1 MAWCNK
7 MGGNDEIAGKA
18 FGSPHNLEVH
28 NIVHTGYKPYIC
40 RVCGKAFARKAEIRD
55 HERTHTGEKPYQCE
69 FCGATFR
76 YIYLCAC
83 CSKRTKYRDN
93 VPYVIFCDFLVSDRT
108 CNLTSVRHIIMING
122 TNATIAEKDLNGE
135 DY

>member
-1 MAWCNK
+1 MKQFYNIHRNYK
-7 MGGNDEIAGKA
+7 IIGKA

-76 YIYLCAC
+76 HVYLCI
-83 CSKRTKYRDN
+83 Y
-93 VPYVIFCDFLVSDRT
+93 
-108 CNLTSVRHIIMING
+108 
-122 TNATIAEKDLNGE
+122 
-135 DY
+135 

>member
-1 MAWCNK
+1 MK
-7 MGGNDEIAGKA
+7 IYYFHIFDELMSFIYQHSQLSFIYKHFLIHTLIFFFKIKGKA

-40 RVCGKAFARKAEIRD
+40 RICGKAFARKAEIRD

-76 YIYLCAC
+76 
-83 CSKRTKYRDN
+83 
-93 VPYVIFCDFLVSDRT
+93 
-108 CNLTSVRHIIMING
+108 
-122 TNATIAEKDLNGE
+122 
-135 DY
+135 

>member
-1 MAWCNK
+1 MD
-7 MGGNDEIAGKA
+7 GNDKITGKA

-40 RVCGKAFARKAEIRD
+40 RMCGKAFARKAEIRD

-76 YIYLCAC
+76 YIYLC
-83 CSKRTKYRDN
+83 TYYRN
-93 VPYVIFCDFLVSDRT
+93 ALSIEIMCTIRNFLVSDQT
-108 CNLTSVRHIIMING
+108 YNLTSVQHIIMING
-122 TNATIAEKDLNGE
+122 TNAMIAERDLNGG

>member
-1 MAWCNK
+1 M
-7 MGGNDEIAGKA
+7 
-18 FGSPHNLEVH
+18 H

-76 YIYLCAC
+76 HVYLCI
-83 CSKRTKYRDN
+83 Y
-93 VPYVIFCDFLVSDRT
+93 
-108 CNLTSVRHIIMING
+108 
-122 TNATIAEKDLNGE
+122 
-135 DY
+135 

>member
-1 MAWCNK
+1 MLVSMQVMIIK
-7 MGGNDEIAGKA
+7 GKA

-40 RVCGKAFARKAEIRD
+40 RMCGKAFARKAEIRD

-76 YIYLCAC
+76 YCLLARL
-83 CSKRTKYRDN
+83 SN
-93 VPYVIFCDFLVSDRT
+93 
-108 CNLTSVRHIIMING
+108 
-122 TNATIAEKDLNGE
+122 
-135 DY
+135 